1 MANLLAK
8 QSSLYHG
15 LLLERLK
22 NVCDED
28 GLLLD
33 ELRNLDYFER
43 SEIIR
48 IWLDQQSFASPNESQ
63 MKELEK
69 SFFQSRQ
76 NTNPTI
82 KFYREDAEKTGVIL
96 SKINNYLTAEKIN
109 E

>member
-1 MANLLAK
+1 
-8 QSSLYHG
+8 
-15 LLLERLK
+15 
-22 NVCDED
+22 
-28 GLLLD
+28 
-33 ELRNLDYFER
+33 
-43 SEIIR
+43 
-48 IWLDQQSFASPNESQ
+48 